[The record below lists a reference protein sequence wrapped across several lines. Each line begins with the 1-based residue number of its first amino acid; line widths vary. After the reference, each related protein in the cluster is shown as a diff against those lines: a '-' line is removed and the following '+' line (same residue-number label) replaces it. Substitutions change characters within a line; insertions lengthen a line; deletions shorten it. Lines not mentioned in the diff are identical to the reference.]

1 MSLAIPCRTCYPA
14 HDSNIQQEPGT
25 DRILLKKLTLTT
37 HLANR
42 GQLDF
47 VETPSTLMEYF
58 AASPKVM
65 PLYAHHYKTGDP
77 IPAKDI
83 EALHVMQPLATT
95 CLLTKSALSV
105 QPS

>member
-1 MSLAIPCRTCYPA
+1 
-14 HDSNIQQEPGT
+14 
-25 DRILLKKLTLTT
+25 
-37 HLANR
+37 
-42 GQLDF
+42 
-47 VETPSTLMEYF
+47 MEYF